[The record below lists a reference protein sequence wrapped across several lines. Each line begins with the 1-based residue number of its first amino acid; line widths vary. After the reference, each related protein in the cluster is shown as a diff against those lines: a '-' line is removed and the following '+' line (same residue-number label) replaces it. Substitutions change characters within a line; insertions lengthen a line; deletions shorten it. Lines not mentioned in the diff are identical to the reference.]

1 MDGVEFEGGD
11 HVKDD
16 LYRNVAMFKG
26 DVEVSWGFLSQP
38 IAVATLK
45 KIGAKKNSLQDQ
57 SKALQDQHCSPA
69 FICV

>member
-26 DVEVSWGFLSQP
+26 DVEVSWGYLSQP

-45 KIGAKKNSLQDQ
+45 KIGAKKDIDVLKMDIDSYDADL
-57 SKALQDQHCSPA
+57 L
-69 FICV
+69 